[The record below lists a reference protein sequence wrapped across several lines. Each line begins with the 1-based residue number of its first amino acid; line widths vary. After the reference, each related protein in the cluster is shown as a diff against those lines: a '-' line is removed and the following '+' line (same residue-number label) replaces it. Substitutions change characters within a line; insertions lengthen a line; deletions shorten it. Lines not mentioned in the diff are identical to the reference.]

1 MNVFNQYLGHLH
13 LHAACDM
20 NSRSNVDP
28 WSDFNLSNSGPG
40 ARGHQDTRKPGDN
53 KKSEQLPFYV
63 SQSQHKTS
71 AEIIEE
77 AKANMSNKGTF
88 PSIR

>member
-28 WSDFNLSNSGPG
+28 WSEFSLSNSGPG
-40 ARGHQDTRKPGDN
+40 GYQTADRKPGDN
-53 KKSEQLPFYV
+53 KKSELPFYV

-77 AKANMSNKGTF
+77 AKANMSNRGTF